1 MVVELLID
9 KLVQG
14 GDGLATH
21 DGMKVFVPF
30 SAPQERVRARIVTQ
44 KRDYAVAEIEE
55 VIEPS
60 PLRIAAPCPHY
71 GVCGGCQ
78 LQHINYQGQLVVKKL
93 YVNEALQRIG
103 QVFVPV
109 RNVTTEAVPWHYRN
123 KTQYPVGATASGM
136 AIGFFKRGTHDLL
149 DIPVCLLHPVE
160 FDRLREAIR
169 AILVA
174 SGETGY
180 SETRHE
186 GNIRHVLLRQGT
198 RDGGLLAVVVTR
210 TPQFDTRAAEL
221 IAEQP
226 GVTGVVQSV
235 VPARTNRIMGPQSR
249 VLAGS
254 GHLHQSVLGKTF
266 QVSAPSFFQVNIE
279 QAEELCRKILKHV
292 APKGDEVVLDLY
304 SGVGMISLLVAPFV
318 QQVTAIEADVTAVED
333 ARTNAQAQAVR
344 NVEFIC
350 GDVNREIGRIAS
362 TDVVVLDPPRKGCPA
377 DTLRRIAG
385 LRPRRIVYVS
395 CNPATLARDLATLEQ
410 SGYSTHEIE
419 PVDMFPQ
426 TFHVEV
432 IARLGPLGSADE

>member
-1 MVVELLID
+1 VVVELLID

-14 GDGLATH
+14 GDGLATL

-44 KRDYAVAEIEE
+44 KRDYAVAEIEQ
-55 VIEPS
+55 ILEPS
-60 PLRIAAPCPHY
+60 PLRVSAPCPFY

-109 RNVTTEAVPWHYRN
+109 RNVTAEAEPWHYRN
-123 KTQYPVGATASGM
+123 KTQYPVGTNGNGV

-149 DIPVCLLHPVE
+149 DVPACLLHPME

-174 SGETGY
+174 AGETGY
-180 SETRHE
+180 DEARHD
-186 GNIRHVLLRQGT
+186 GNVRHVVLRQGT
-198 RDGGLLAVVVTR
+198 RDGGLLAIVVTR
-210 TPQFDTRAAEL
+210 TPQFDLRAAEL

-226 GVTGVVQSV
+226 GVTGVVHSV
-235 VPARTNRIMGPQSR
+235 VPARTNRIMGSQTK

-254 GHLHQSVLGKTF
+254 GHLNQSVLGKTF

-292 APKGDEVVLDLY
+292 APKGDELVLDLY

-318 QQVTAIEADVTAVED
+318 QQVTAIEADATAVDD
-333 ARTNAQAQAVR
+333 AKANAQAQAVR
-344 NVEFIC
+344 NVEFVC
-350 GDVNREIGRIAS
+350 GDVNREISRVAS
-362 TDVVVLDPPRKGCPA
+362 TDVVILDPPRKGCPVE
-377 DTLRRIAG
+377 TLRQIAT
-385 LRPRRIVYVS
+385 RKPKRIVYVS

-410 SGYSTHEIE
+410 SGYTTHEIE

>member
-14 GDGLATH
+14 GDGLATL

-30 SAPQERVRARIVTQ
+30 SAPQERVRARIVTR

-60 PLRIAAPCPHY
+60 PLRVDAPCPYY

-109 RNVTTEAVPWHYRN
+109 RNVTTEAEPWHYRN
-123 KTQYPVGATASGM
+123 KTQYPVGSTGNGM

-149 DIPVCLLHPVE
+149 DVPACLLHPVE

-174 SGETGY
+174 AGETGY
-180 SETRHE
+180 DEAKHE
-186 GNIRHVLLRQGT
+186 GNVRHIVLRQGT
-198 RDGGLLAVVVTR
+198 RDGGLLAIVVTR
-210 TPQFDTRAAEL
+210 TPEFDRRAAEL

-226 GVTGVVQSV
+226 GLTGVVHSV
-235 VPARTNRIMGPQSR
+235 VPARTNRIMGPQTT
-249 VLAGS
+249 VLVGS
-254 GHLHQSVLGKTF
+254 GHLNQSVLGKTF
-266 QVSAPSFFQVNIE
+266 QVSAPSFFQVNIQ
-279 QAEELCRKILKHV
+279 QAEELCRKILKHI
-292 APKGDEVVLDLY
+292 APKGDELVVDLY

-333 ARTNAQAQAVR
+333 AKANAQAQAVR
-344 NVEFIC
+344 NVEFVC
-350 GDVNREIGRIAS
+350 GDVSREISRVAS
-362 TDVVVLDPPRKGCPA
+362 TDVIILDPPRKGCPA
-377 DTLRRIAG
+377 ETLRRIAA
-385 LRPRRIVYVS
+385 LKPKRIIYVS

-410 SGYSTHEIE
+410 SGYATHEIE

-432 IARLGPLGSADE
+432 IARLGPLGSTE

>member
-55 VIEPS
+55 ILEPS
-60 PLRIAAPCPHY
+60 PLRVAAPCPYY

-93 YVNEALQRIG
+93 YVNESLQRIG

-109 RNVTTEAVPWHYRN
+109 RNVTTEAEPWHYRN
-123 KTQYPVGATASGM
+123 KTQYPVGSTGNGL

-149 DIPVCLLHPVE
+149 DVPACLLHPVE

-174 SGETGY
+174 AGETGY
-180 SETRHE
+180 DEAKHD
-186 GNIRHVLLRQGT
+186 GNVRHVVLRQGT
-198 RDGGLLAVVVTR
+198 RDGGLLAIVVTR
-210 TPQFDTRAAEL
+210 TPRFDPRAAEL

-226 GVTGVVQSV
+226 GLTGVVHSV
-235 VPARTNRIMGPQSR
+235 VPARTNRIMGSQAT
-249 VLAGS
+249 VLVGS
-254 GHLHQSVLGKTF
+254 GHLNQSVLGKTF

-292 APKGDEVVLDLY
+292 APKGDELVLDLY

-318 QQVTAIEADVTAVED
+318 QRVTAIEADATATED
-333 ARTNAQAQAVR
+333 AKANAQAQAVR

-350 GDVNREIGRIAS
+350 GDVNREISRVAS
-362 TDVVVLDPPRKGCPA
+362 TDVVILDPPRKGCPA
-377 DTLRRIAG
+377 ETLRRIAV
-385 LRPRRIVYVS
+385 LKPKRIVYVS

-410 SGYSTHEIE
+410 TGYTTHEIE

>member
-14 GDGLATH
+14 GDGLATL

-55 VIEPS
+55 ILEPS
-60 PLRIAAPCPHY
+60 PLRVSAPCPHY

-78 LQHINYQGQLVVKKL
+78 LQHINYQGQLVVKKI

-109 RNVTTEAVPWHYRN
+109 RNVTTEAEPWHYRN
-123 KTQYPVGATASGM
+123 KTQYPVGTVGKEM
-136 AIGFFKRGTHDLL
+136 AIGFFRRGTHDLL
-149 DIPVCLLHPVE
+149 DVPACLLHPVE

-169 AILVA
+169 AILLA
-174 SGETGY
+174 AGETGY
-180 SETRHE
+180 DESKHN
-186 GNIRHVLLRQGT
+186 GNVRHVVLRQGIC
-198 RDGGLLAVVVTR
+198 DGGLLAIVVTR
-210 TPQFDTRAAEL
+210 TSQFDQRAAEL

-226 GVTGVVQSV
+226 GVTGVMQSV
-235 VPARTNRIMGPQSR
+235 VSTRTNRIMGPQTA

-254 GHLHQSVLGKTF
+254 GHLSQTVLGSTF
-266 QVSAPSFFQVNIE
+266 QVSASSFFQVNIQ
-279 QAEELCRKILKHV
+279 QAEELVRKILKHV
-292 APKGDEVVLDLY
+292 APKGDELVLDLY
-304 SGVGMISLLVAPFV
+304 SGVGMISLLLAPFV
-318 QQVTAIEADVTAVED
+318 QRVSAIEADATAVED
-333 ARTNAQAQAVR
+333 AKANALAQAVR
-344 NVEFIC
+344 NVEFFC
-350 GDVNREIGRIAS
+350 GDVAREIGRVTS
-362 TDVVVLDPPRKGCPA
+362 TDVVILDPPRKGCPA
-377 DTLRRIAG
+377 ETLRQIAA
-385 LRPRRIVYVS
+385 LKPKRIVYVS

-410 SGYSTHEIE
+410 SGYTTHEIE

-432 IARLGPLGSADE
+432 IARLGPLGSAEA

>member
-1 MVVELLID
+1 VELLID

-60 PLRIAAPCPHY
+60 PLRVPAPCPNY

-109 RNVTTEAVPWHYRN
+109 RNVTAEAEPWHYRN
-123 KTQYPVGATASGM
+123 KTQYPVGATGNGM
-136 AIGFFKRGTHDLL
+136 AIGFFRRGTHELL
-149 DIPVCLLHPVE
+149 DVPACLLHPEE

-169 AILVA
+169 AILIA
-174 SGETGY
+174 AGENGY
-180 SETRHE
+180 DEAKHD
-186 GNIRHVLLRQGT
+186 GNIRHVVLRQGT
-198 RDGGLLAVVVTR
+198 RGGGLLAIVVTR
-210 TPQFDTRAAEL
+210 TPQFDLKAAEL

-226 GVTGVVQSV
+226 GVTGVIHSV
-235 VPARTNRIMGPQSR
+235 VPARTNRIMGSNTT

-254 GHLHQSVLGKTF
+254 KHLTQTVLGKEF
-266 QVSAPSFFQVNIE
+266 QVSAPSFFQVNIV

-292 APKGDEVVLDLY
+292 APKGDELVLDLY

-318 QQVTAIEADVTAVED
+318 QQVTAIEADATAVAD
-333 ARTNAQAQAVR
+333 ARVNAQTQAVR
-344 NVEFIC
+344 NVDFIC
-350 GDVNREIGRIAS
+350 GDVNREISRVAS
-362 TDVVVLDPPRKGCPA
+362 TDVVILDPPRKGCPA
-377 DTLRRIAG
+377 ETLQRVAA
-385 LRPRRIVYVS
+385 LRPKRIVYVS
-395 CNPATLARDLATLEQ
+395 CNPATLARDLAQLEQ
-410 SGYSTHEIE
+410 SGYTTHEIE

>member
-1 MVVELLID
+1 
-9 KLVQG
+9 
-14 GDGLATH
+14 
-21 DGMKVFVPF
+21 MKVFVPF
-30 SAPQERVRARIVTQ
+30 SAPQERVRARIVKQ

-55 VIEPS
+55 IIEPS
-60 PLRIAAPCPHY
+60 PLRVTAPCPHY

-93 YVNEALQRIG
+93 YVNETLQRIG

-109 RNVTTEAVPWHYRN
+109 RNVTTEAEPWRYRN
-123 KTQYPVGATASGM
+123 KTQYPVGATGNGM

-149 DIPVCLLHPVE
+149 DVPLCLLHPVE

-169 AILVA
+169 AILAA

-180 SETRHE
+180 SEARHD
-186 GNIRHVLLRQGT
+186 GNVRHLVLRQGA

-210 TPQFDTRAAEL
+210 TPQFDPKAAEL

-235 VPARTNRIMGPQSR
+235 VPARTNRIMGTQTR

-254 GHLHQSVLGKTF
+254 GHLHQLVLGKTF
-266 QVSAPSFFQVNIE
+266 QVSAPSFFQVNIQ

-292 APKGDEVVLDLY
+292 APRGDEVVLDLY

-333 ARTNAQAQAVR
+333 AKANAQAQAVR
-344 NVEFIC
+344 NVEFVT
-350 GDVNREIGRIAS
+350 GDASREISRVMSA
-362 TDVVVLDPPRKGCPA
+362 DVVILDPPRKGCPA
-377 DTLRRIAG
+377 DTLRRVAAM
-385 LRPRRIVYVS
+385 RPRRIVYVS

-410 SGYSTHEIE
+410 SGYTTHEVE

-432 IARLGPLGSADE
+432 IARLGPLGSTDE

>member
-21 DGMKVFVPF
+21 NGMKVFVPF

-44 KRDYAVAEIEE
+44 KRDYAVAEIEQI
-55 VIEPS
+55 IEPS
-60 PLRIAAPCPHY
+60 PLRIEAPCPYY

-109 RNVTTEAVPWHYRN
+109 RNVTTEAEPWHYRN
-123 KTQYPVGATASGM
+123 KTQYPVGSTGNGM

-149 DIPVCLLHPVE
+149 DVPACLLHPVE
-160 FDRLREAIR
+160 FDRLREAIS

-174 SGETGY
+174 AGETGY
-180 SETRHE
+180 NEAKHE
-186 GNIRHVLLRQGT
+186 GNVRHIVLRQGT
-198 RDGGLLAVVVTR
+198 RDGGLLAIVVTR
-210 TPQFDTRAAEL
+210 TPQFDRRAAEL

-226 GVTGVVQSV
+226 GLTGVVHSV
-235 VPARTNRIMGPQSR
+235 VPARTNRIMGPLAT

-254 GHLHQSVLGKTF
+254 GHLDQSVLGKTF
-266 QVSAPSFFQVNIE
+266 RVSAPSFFQVNIQ
-279 QAEELCRKILKHV
+279 QAEELCRKILKHI
-292 APKGDEVVLDLY
+292 APKGDELVVDLY

-333 ARTNAQAQAVR
+333 AKANAQTQGVR
-344 NVEFIC
+344 NVEFVC
-350 GDVNREIGRIAS
+350 GDVSREISRVAS
-362 TDVVVLDPPRKGCPA
+362 TDVIILDPPRKGCPA
-377 DTLRRIAG
+377 ETLRRIAA
-385 LRPRRIVYVS
+385 LKPKRVIYVS

-410 SGYSTHEIE
+410 SGYTTHEIE

-432 IARLGPLGSADE
+432 IARLGPVGSTDV

>member
-14 GDGLATH
+14 GDGLATL
-21 DGMKVFVPF
+21 DGMKVFVPY

-55 VIEPS
+55 VLEPS
-60 PLRIAAPCPHY
+60 PLRIDAPCPY
-71 GVCGGCQ
+71 FGMCGGCQ

-109 RNVTTEAVPWHYRN
+109 RNVTTEAEPWHYRN
-123 KTQYPVGATASGM
+123 KTQYPVGSAGNGM

-149 DIPVCLLHPVE
+149 DVPACLLHPVE

-174 SGETGY
+174 AGETGY
-180 SETRHE
+180 NEAKHE
-186 GNIRHVLLRQGT
+186 GNVRHIVLRQGT
-198 RDGGLLAVVVTR
+198 RDGGLLAIVVTR
-210 TPQFDTRAAEL
+210 TPEFDRRAAEL

-226 GVTGVVQSV
+226 GLTGVVHSV
-235 VPARTNRIMGPQSR
+235 VPARTNRIMGHQAT

-254 GHLHQSVLGKTF
+254 GHLNQSVLGKTF

-279 QAEELCRKILKHV
+279 QAEELCRKILKHI
-292 APKGDEVVLDLY
+292 APNGDELVVDLY

-318 QQVTAIEADVTAVED
+318 QQVTAIEADATAVED
-333 ARTNAQAQAVR
+333 AKANAQAQAVR
-344 NVEFIC
+344 NVEFVC
-350 GDVNREIGRIAS
+350 GDVSREIGRVAS
-362 TDVVVLDPPRKGCPA
+362 TDVIILDPPRKGCPA
-377 DTLRRIAG
+377 DTLRRIAA
-385 LRPRRIVYVS
+385 LRPKRIVYVS

-410 SGYSTHEIE
+410 SGYATHEIE

-432 IARLGPLGSADE
+432 IARLGPLGSTDV

>member
-60 PLRIAAPCPHY
+60 PLRVAPPCPHY

-109 RNVTTEAVPWHYRN
+109 RNVTAEAEAWHYRN
-123 KTQYPVGATASGM
+123 KTQYPVGPTGNGM
-136 AIGFFKRGTHDLL
+136 AMGFFKRGTHDLF

-180 SETRHE
+180 SEARHD
-186 GNIRHVLLRQGT
+186 GNIRHVVLRQGT
-198 RDGGLLAVVVTR
+198 RDGGLLAIIVTR
-210 TPQFDTRAAEL
+210 TPQFDAKAAEL

-235 VPARTNRIMGPQSR
+235 VPARTNRIMGPQTS

-254 GHLHQSVLGKTF
+254 GHLHQSVLNKTF
-266 QVSAPSFFQVNIE
+266 QVSAPSFFQVNIQ

-292 APKGDEVVLDLY
+292 APRGDELVLDLY
-304 SGVGMISLLVAPFV
+304 SGVGMISLLIAPFV

-333 ARTNAQAQAVR
+333 ARTNAQTQAVR

-350 GDVNREIGRIAS
+350 GDANREISRVAS
-362 TDVVVLDPPRKGCPA
+362 ADVVILDPPRKGCPA
-377 DTLRRIAG
+377 DTLRRIAA

-410 SGYSTHEIE
+410 SGYTTHEIE

-432 IARLGPLGSADE
+432 IARLGPLGSADG

>member
-44 KRDYAVAEIEE
+44 KRDYAVAEIDQ
-55 VIEPS
+55 ILEPS
-60 PLRIAAPCPHY
+60 PLRVSAPCPHY
-71 GVCGGCQ
+71 GMCGGCQ

-93 YVNEALQRIG
+93 YVNETLQRIG

-109 RNVTTEAVPWHYRN
+109 RNVTTEAGPWHYRN
-123 KTQYPVGATASGM
+123 KTQYPVSSTGNGM
-136 AIGFFKRGTHDLL
+136 TIGFFKRGTHDLL
-149 DIPVCLLHPVE
+149 DVPACLLHPEE

-169 AILVA
+169 AILVTA
-174 SGETGY
+174 GETGY
-180 SETRHE
+180 DEARHD
-186 GNIRHVLLRQGT
+186 GNVRHLVLRQGT
-198 RDGGLLAVVVTR
+198 RDGGLLVIVVTR
-210 TPQFDTRAAEL
+210 TPQFDLRAAEL

-226 GVTGVVQSV
+226 GVTGVLHSV
-235 VPARTNRIMGPQSR
+235 VPARTNRIMGSQTT

-254 GHLHQSVLGKTF
+254 GHLDQSVLGKTF
-266 QVSAPSFFQVNIE
+266 QVSAPSFFQVNVE

-292 APKGDEVVLDLY
+292 APKGDELVLDLY

-318 QQVTAIEADVTAVED
+318 QQVTAIEADATAVED
-333 ARTNAQAQAVR
+333 ARANAQAQAVR
-344 NVEFIC
+344 NVQFVC
-350 GDVNREIGRIAS
+350 GDVNREICRVAS
-362 TDVVVLDPPRKGCPA
+362 IDVVILDPPRKGCPA
-377 DTLRRIAG
+377 ETLRQIVG
-385 LRPRRIVYVS
+385 LRPKRIVYVS
-395 CNPATLARDLATLEQ
+395 CNPATLARDLASFEQ
-410 SGYSTHEIE
+410 SGYTTYEIE

>member
-1 MVVELLID
+1 MVVDLQID

-14 GDGLATH
+14 GDGLATF
-21 DGMKVFVPF
+21 DGMKVFVPL

-55 VIEPS
+55 ILEPS
-60 PLRIAAPCPHY
+60 PLRVAAPCPHF

-109 RNVTTEAVPWHYRN
+109 RNVTTEAEPWHYRN
-123 KTQYPVGATASGM
+123 KTQYPVGSTGSGM

-149 DIPVCLLHPVE
+149 DVPTCLLHPVE
-160 FDRLREAIR
+160 FDRLRDAIQ

-174 SGETGY
+174 AGETAY
-180 SETRHE
+180 NEAKHE
-186 GNIRHVLLRQGT
+186 GNVRHIVVRQGT
-198 RDGGLLAVVVTR
+198 RDGGLLAIVVTR
-210 TPQFDTRAAEL
+210 TAQFDRRAAEL

-226 GVTGVVQSV
+226 GLTGVVHSV
-235 VPARTNRIMGPQSR
+235 VPARTNRIMGPQAT
-249 VLAGS
+249 VLAGN
-254 GHLHQSVLGKTF
+254 GHLNQSVLGKTF
-266 QVSAPSFFQVNIE
+266 QVSAPSFFQVNIQ

-292 APKGDEVVLDLY
+292 APKGDELVLDLY
-304 SGVGMISLLVAPFV
+304 SGVGMISLLVAPFI
-318 QQVTAIEADVTAVED
+318 QHVTAIEADATAVED
-333 ARTNAQAQAVR
+333 AKANAQTQAVR

-350 GDVNREIGRIAS
+350 GDVSRQIGRVAS
-362 TDVVVLDPPRKGCPA
+362 TDVVILDPPRKGCPA
-377 DTLRRIAG
+377 ETLRRIAA
-385 LRPRRIVYVS
+385 LRPKRIVYVS

-410 SGYSTHEIE
+410 SGYTTHEIE

-432 IARLGPLGSADE
+432 IARLGPLGSTYE

>member
-1 MVVELLID
+1 MVVELQID

-14 GDGLATH
+14 GDGLATL

-60 PLRIAAPCPHY
+60 PLRVDAPCPYY

-109 RNVTTEAVPWHYRN
+109 RNVTTEAEPWHYRN
-123 KTQYPVGATASGM
+123 KTQYPVGSTGNGM

-149 DIPVCLLHPVE
+149 DVPACLLHPVE

-174 SGETGY
+174 AGETAY
-180 SETRHE
+180 DEARHE
-186 GNIRHVLLRQGT
+186 GNVRHIVLRQGT
-198 RDGGLLAVVVTR
+198 RDGGLLAIVVTR
-210 TPQFDTRAAEL
+210 TPQFDRRAAEL

-226 GVTGVVQSV
+226 GITGVVHSV
-235 VPARTNRIMGPQSR
+235 VPARTNRIMGPQTA

-254 GHLHQSVLGKTF
+254 GHLSQSVLGKEF
-266 QVSAPSFFQVNIE
+266 QVSAPSFFQVNIQ

-292 APKGDEVVLDLY
+292 APKGDELMVDLY

-318 QQVTAIEADVTAVED
+318 QQVTAIESDATAVDD
-333 ARTNAQAQAVR
+333 ARANALTQGVR

-350 GDVNREIGRIAS
+350 GDVTREISRVAS

-377 DTLRRIAG
+377 DTLRRIAA
-385 LRPRRIVYVS
+385 LKPKRIVYVS

-410 SGYSTHEIE
+410 SGYTTLEIE

>member
-14 GDGLATH
+14 GDGLATL

-30 SAPQERVRARIVTQ
+30 SAPQERVSARIVTQ
-44 KRDYAVAEIEE
+44 KRDYAVAEIDE
-55 VIEPS
+55 ILEPS
-60 PLRIAAPCPHY
+60 PLRVSAPCPYY

-109 RNVTTEAVPWHYRN
+109 RNVTTEAEPWHYRN
-123 KTQYPVGATASGM
+123 KTQYPVGSTGNGM
-136 AIGFFKRGTHDLL
+136 AIGFYKRGTHDLL
-149 DIPVCLLHPVE
+149 DVPACLLHPME
-160 FDRLREAIR
+160 FDRLRETIH
-169 AILVA
+169 AILA
-174 SGETGY
+174 AAGETGY
-180 SETRHE
+180 DEAKHD
-186 GNIRHVLLRQGT
+186 GNIRHIVLRQGT
-198 RDGGLLAVVVTR
+198 RDGGLLAIVVTR
-210 TPQFDTRAAEL
+210 TPQFDARAAEL

-226 GVTGVVQSV
+226 GVTGVVHSV
-235 VPARTNRIMGPQSR
+235 VPARTNRIMGSQTT
-249 VLAGS
+249 VLYGS
-254 GHLHQSVLGKTF
+254 GHLNQSVLDKSF
-266 QVSAPSFFQVNIE
+266 QVSAPSFFQVNIQ

-292 APKGDEVVLDLY
+292 APKGDELVLDLY

-318 QQVTAIEADVTAVED
+318 QQVTAIEADATAVED
-333 ARTNAQAQAVR
+333 ARANAQAQGVR
-344 NVEFIC
+344 NVEFMC
-350 GDVNREIGRIAS
+350 GDVTREISRVAS
-362 TDVVVLDPPRKGCPA
+362 TDVVILDPPRKGCPA
-377 DTLRRIAG
+377 ETLRRIAA
-385 LRPRRIVYVS
+385 LKPRRIVYVS

-410 SGYSTHEIE
+410 SGYTTHEIE

>member
-30 SAPQERVRARIVTQ
+30 SAPQERVRARIVTR
-44 KRDYAVAEIEE
+44 KRDYAVAEIDQ
-55 VIEPS
+55 ILEPS
-60 PLRIAAPCPHY
+60 PLRVSAPCPHY
-71 GVCGGCQ
+71 GMCGGCQ

-93 YVNEALQRIG
+93 YVNETLQRIG

-109 RNVTTEAVPWHYRN
+109 RNVTTEAGPWHYRN
-123 KTQYPVGATASGM
+123 KTQYPVGSTGNGM
-136 AIGFFKRGTHDLL
+136 TIGFFKRGTHDLL
-149 DIPVCLLHPVE
+149 DVPECLLHPEE

-174 SGETGY
+174 SGEAGY
-180 SETRHE
+180 DEAKHDGNVRHL
-186 GNIRHVLLRQGT
+186 VLRQGT

-210 TPQFDTRAAEL
+210 TPQFDLRAAEL

-226 GVTGVVQSV
+226 GVTGVMHSV
-235 VPARTNRIMGPQSR
+235 VPARTNRIMGSQTT

-254 GHLHQSVLGKTF
+254 GHLNQSVLGKTF
-266 QVSAPSFFQVNIE
+266 QVSAPSFFQVNVE

-292 APKGDEVVLDLY
+292 APKGDELVLDLY

-318 QQVTAIEADVTAVED
+318 QQVTAIEADATAVED
-333 ARTNAQAQAVR
+333 ARANAQAQAVR
-344 NVEFIC
+344 NVQFVC
-350 GDVNREIGRIAS
+350 GDVNREICRVAS
-362 TDVVVLDPPRKGCPA
+362 IDVVILDPPRKGCPA
-377 DTLRRIAG
+377 ETLRQIAG
-385 LRPRRIVYVS
+385 LRPKRIVYVS
-395 CNPATLARDLATLEQ
+395 CNPATLARDLASLEQ
-410 SGYSTHEIE
+410 SGYTTHEIE

>member
-14 GDGLATH
+14 GDGLATL

-55 VIEPS
+55 VLEPS
-60 PLRIAAPCPHY
+60 PLRIDAPCPY
-71 GVCGGCQ
+71 FGMCGGCQ

-109 RNVTTEAVPWHYRN
+109 RNVTTEAEPWHYRN
-123 KTQYPVGATASGM
+123 KTQYPVGSADNGM

-149 DIPVCLLHPVE
+149 DVPACLLHPVE

-174 SGETGY
+174 AGETGY
-180 SETRHE
+180 DEAKHE
-186 GNIRHVLLRQGT
+186 GNVRHIVLRQGT
-198 RDGGLLAVVVTR
+198 RDGGLLAIVVTR
-210 TPQFDTRAAEL
+210 TPEFDRRAAEL

-226 GVTGVVQSV
+226 GLTGVVHSV
-235 VPARTNRIMGPQSR
+235 VPARTNRIMGHQAT

-254 GHLHQSVLGKTF
+254 GHLNQSVLGKTF
-266 QVSAPSFFQVNIE
+266 QVSAPSFFQVNIQ
-279 QAEELCRKILKHV
+279 QAEELCRKILKHI
-292 APKGDEVVLDLY
+292 APNGDELVVDLY

-318 QQVTAIEADVTAVED
+318 QQVTAIEADATAVED
-333 ARTNAQAQAVR
+333 AKANAQAQAVR
-344 NVEFIC
+344 NVEFVC
-350 GDVNREIGRIAS
+350 GDVSREIGRVAS
-362 TDVVVLDPPRKGCPA
+362 TDVIILDPPRKGCPA
-377 DTLRRIAG
+377 ETLRRIAA
-385 LRPRRIVYVS
+385 LRPKRIVYVS

-410 SGYSTHEIE
+410 SGYATHEIE

-432 IARLGPLGSADE
+432 IARLGPLGSTDV

>member
-14 GDGLATH
+14 GDGLATL

-55 VIEPS
+55 VLEPS
-60 PLRIAAPCPHY
+60 PLRIDAPCPY
-71 GVCGGCQ
+71 FGMCGGCQ

-109 RNVTTEAVPWHYRN
+109 RNVTTEAEPWHYRN
-123 KTQYPVGATASGM
+123 KTQYPVGSADNGM

-149 DIPVCLLHPVE
+149 DVPACLLHPVE

-174 SGETGY
+174 AGETGY
-180 SETRHE
+180 NEAKHE
-186 GNIRHVLLRQGT
+186 GNVRHIVLRQGT
-198 RDGGLLAVVVTR
+198 RDGGLLAIVVTR
-210 TPQFDTRAAEL
+210 TPEFDRRAAEL

-226 GVTGVVQSV
+226 GLTGVVHSV
-235 VPARTNRIMGPQSR
+235 VPARTNRIMGHQAT

-254 GHLHQSVLGKTF
+254 GHLNQSVLGKTF
-266 QVSAPSFFQVNIE
+266 QVSAPSFFQVNIQ
-279 QAEELCRKILKHV
+279 QAEELCRKILKHI
-292 APKGDEVVLDLY
+292 APNGDELVVDLY

-318 QQVTAIEADVTAVED
+318 QQVTAIEADATAVED
-333 ARTNAQAQAVR
+333 AKANAQAQAVR
-344 NVEFIC
+344 NVEFVC
-350 GDVNREIGRIAS
+350 GDVSREIGRVAS
-362 TDVVVLDPPRKGCPA
+362 TDVIILDPPRKGCPA
-377 DTLRRIAG
+377 ETLRRIAA
-385 LRPRRIVYVS
+385 LRPKRIVYVS

-410 SGYSTHEIE
+410 SGYATHEIE

-432 IARLGPLGSADE
+432 IARLGPLGSTDV

>member
-14 GDGLATH
+14 GDGLATL

-30 SAPQERVRARIVTQ
+30 SAPQERVRARIVTR

-55 VIEPS
+55 VLEPS
-60 PLRIAAPCPHY
+60 PLRIAAPCPY
-71 GVCGGCQ
+71 FGMCGGCQ

-109 RNVTTEAVPWHYRN
+109 RNVTTEAEPWHYRN
-123 KTQYPVGATASGM
+123 KTQYPVGSTGNGM

-149 DIPVCLLHPVE
+149 DVPTCLLHPVE

-169 AILVA
+169 DILVA
-174 SGETGY
+174 AGETGY
-180 SETRHE
+180 NEAKHE
-186 GNIRHVLLRQGT
+186 GNVRHIVLRQGT
-198 RDGGLLAVVVTR
+198 RDGGLLAIVVTR
-210 TPQFDTRAAEL
+210 TPEFDRRAAEL

-226 GVTGVVQSV
+226 GLTGVVHSV
-235 VPARTNRIMGPQSR
+235 VPARTNRIMGQQTT

-254 GHLHQSVLGKTF
+254 GHLNQSVLGKTF
-266 QVSAPSFFQVNIE
+266 QVSAPSFFQVNVQ
-279 QAEELCRKILKHV
+279 QAEELCRKILKHI
-292 APKGDEVVLDLY
+292 APKGDELVVDLY

-318 QQVTAIEADVTAVED
+318 QQVTAIEADATAVED
-333 ARTNAQAQAVR
+333 AKANAQEQAVR
-344 NVEFIC
+344 NVEFVC
-350 GDVNREIGRIAS
+350 GDVSREISRVAS
-362 TDVVVLDPPRKGCPA
+362 TDVIILDPPRKGCPA
-377 DTLRRIAG
+377 DTLRRIAA
-385 LRPRRIVYVS
+385 LKPKRIVYVS

-410 SGYSTHEIE
+410 SGYATHEIE

-432 IARLGPLGSADE
+432 IARLGPLGSTDV

>member
-14 GDGLATH
+14 GDGLATL
-21 DGMKVFVPF
+21 DGMKVFVPY

-60 PLRIAAPCPHY
+60 PLRIDAPCPY
-71 GVCGGCQ
+71 FGMCGGCQ

-109 RNVTTEAVPWHYRN
+109 RNVTTEAEPWHYRN
-123 KTQYPVGATASGM
+123 KTQYPVGSTGNGM

-149 DIPVCLLHPVE
+149 DVPTCLLHPAE

-174 SGETGY
+174 AGETGY
-180 SETRHE
+180 NEAKHE
-186 GNIRHVLLRQGT
+186 GNVRHIVLRQGT
-198 RDGGLLAVVVTR
+198 RDGGLLAIVVTR
-210 TPQFDTRAAEL
+210 TPEFDRRAAEL

-226 GVTGVVQSV
+226 GLTGVVHSV
-235 VPARTNRIMGPQSR
+235 VPARTNRIMGQQTT

-254 GHLHQSVLGKTF
+254 GHLNQSVLGKTF
-266 QVSAPSFFQVNIE
+266 QVSAPSFFQVNVQ
-279 QAEELCRKILKHV
+279 QAEELCRKILKHI
-292 APKGDEVVLDLY
+292 APKGDELVVDLY

-318 QQVTAIEADVTAVED
+318 QQVTAIEADATAVED
-333 ARTNAQAQAVR
+333 AKANAQEQAVR
-344 NVEFIC
+344 NVEFVC
-350 GDVNREIGRIAS
+350 GDVSREISRVAS
-362 TDVVVLDPPRKGCPA
+362 TDVIILDPPRKGCPA
-377 DTLRRIAG
+377 DTLRRIAA
-385 LRPRRIVYVS
+385 LKPKRIVYVS

-410 SGYSTHEIE
+410 SGYATHEIE

-432 IARLGPLGSADE
+432 IARLGPLGSTDV

>member
-1 MVVELLID
+1 MVVELLVD

-14 GDGLATH
+14 GDGLATL

-30 SAPQERVRARIVTQ
+30 SAPQERVRARIVTR

-55 VIEPS
+55 IIEPS
-60 PLRIAAPCPHY
+60 PLRISAPCPYY
-71 GVCGGCQ
+71 GACGGCQ

-109 RNVTTEAVPWHYRN
+109 RNVTTEAEPWHYRN
-123 KTQYPVGATASGM
+123 KTQYPVGMTGDGM
-136 AIGFFKRGTHDLL
+136 AIGFFRRGTHELL
-149 DIPVCLLHPVE
+149 DVPTCLLHPVE

-174 SGETGY
+174 AGETGY
-180 SETRHE
+180 DETKHT
-186 GNIRHVLLRQGT
+186 GNVRHVVLRQGT
-198 RDGGLLAVVVTR
+198 RDGGLLAIVVTR
-210 TPQFDTRAAEL
+210 TPQFDPRAAEL

-226 GVTGVVQSV
+226 GVTGVVHSV
-235 VPARTNRIMGPQSR
+235 VPARTNRIMGSQAT
-249 VLAGS
+249 VLSGS
-254 GHLHQSVLGKTF
+254 GHLNQSVLGKSF
-266 QVSAPSFFQVNIE
+266 RVSAPSFFQVNIQ

-292 APKGDEVVLDLY
+292 APNGDELLLDLY
-304 SGVGMISLLVAPFV
+304 SGVGMISLLMAPFV
-318 QQVTAIEADVTAVED
+318 QRVTAIEADVNAVED
-333 ARTNAQAQAVR
+333 AKANALDQAVR

-350 GDVNREIGRIAS
+350 GDVNRELSRVAS
-362 TDVVVLDPPRKGCPA
+362 TDVVILDPPRKGCPA
-377 DTLRRIAG
+377 ETLRQIAK
-385 LRPRRIVYVS
+385 LRPKRIVYVS

-410 SGYSTHEIE
+410 SGYTTHEIE

-432 IARLGPLGSADE
+432 IARLGPLGSTDE

>member
-14 GDGLATH
+14 GDGLATL

-30 SAPQERVRARIVTQ
+30 SAPQERVRARIVTR

-55 VIEPS
+55 VLEPS
-60 PLRIAAPCPHY
+60 PLRIAAPCPY
-71 GVCGGCQ
+71 FGMCGGCQ

-109 RNVTTEAVPWHYRN
+109 RNVTTEAEPWHYRN
-123 KTQYPVGATASGM
+123 KTQYPVGSTGNGM

-149 DIPVCLLHPVE
+149 DVPTCLLHPAE

-174 SGETGY
+174 AGETGY
-180 SETRHE
+180 DEAKHE
-186 GNIRHVLLRQGT
+186 GNVRHIVLRQGT
-198 RDGGLLAVVVTR
+198 RDGGLLAIVVTR
-210 TPQFDTRAAEL
+210 TPEFDRRAAEL

-226 GVTGVVQSV
+226 GLTGVVHSV
-235 VPARTNRIMGPQSR
+235 VPARTNRIMGQQTT

-254 GHLHQSVLGKTF
+254 GHLNQSVLGKSF
-266 QVSAPSFFQVNIE
+266 QVSAPSFFQVNIQ
-279 QAEELCRKILKHV
+279 QAEELCRKILKHI
-292 APKGDEVVLDLY
+292 APKGDELVVDLY

-318 QQVTAIEADVTAVED
+318 QQVTAIEADAIAVED
-333 ARTNAQAQAVR
+333 AKVNAQAQAIR
-344 NVEFIC
+344 NVEFVC
-350 GDVNREIGRIAS
+350 GDVNRELSRVAS
-362 TDVVVLDPPRKGCPA
+362 TDVIILDPPRKGCPA
-377 DTLRRIAG
+377 ETLRQIAALKPKRI
-385 LRPRRIVYVS
+385 IYVS
-395 CNPATLARDLATLEQ
+395 CNPATLARDLAILEQ
-410 SGYSTHEIE
+410 SGYATHEIE

-432 IARLGPLGSADE
+432 IARLGPLGSAGE

>member
-1 MVVELLID
+1 MVVELLVD

-14 GDGLATH
+14 GNGLATH

-60 PLRIAAPCPHY
+60 PLRVAAPCPYY
-71 GVCGGCQ
+71 GTCGGCQ

-93 YVNEALQRIG
+93 YVNETLQRIG

-109 RNVTTEAVPWHYRN
+109 RNVTAEAEPWHYRN
-123 KTQYPVGATASGM
+123 KTQYPVGAADGGM

-149 DIPVCLLHPVE
+149 DVPACMLHPEE

-174 SGETGY
+174 AGETAY
-180 SETRHE
+180 NESRHD
-186 GNIRHVLLRQGT
+186 GNVRHVVLRQGT
-198 RDGGLLAVVVTR
+198 RDGGLLAIVVTR
-210 TPQFDTRAAEL
+210 TPQFDRRAAEL

-226 GVTGVVQSV
+226 GVTGVVHGV
-235 VPARTNRIMGPQSR
+235 VPARTNRIMGSKAT
-249 VLAGS
+249 VLSGS
-254 GHLHQSVLGKTF
+254 GHLNQTVLGKTF
-266 QVSAPSFFQVNIE
+266 QVSAPSFFQVNIR

-292 APKGDEVVLDLY
+292 APKGDELVLDLY
-304 SGVGMISLLVAPFV
+304 SGVGMISLLIAPFV
-318 QQVTAIEADVTAVED
+318 QQITAIESDPSAVADAK
-333 ARTNAQAQAVR
+333 ANAQSQAVR
-344 NVEFIC
+344 NAEFVC
-350 GDVNREIGRIAS
+350 GDVNREVTRAAS
-362 TDVVVLDPPRKGCPA
+362 ADVVILDPPRKGCPA
-377 DTLRRIAG
+377 EVLRRIADMK
-385 LRPRRIVYVS
+385 PKRIVYVS

-410 SGYSTHEIE
+410 SGYTTHEIE

-426 TFHVEV
+426 TFHIEV

>member
-44 KRDYAVAEIEE
+44 KRDYAVAEIDQI
-55 VIEPS
+55 IEPS
-60 PLRIAAPCPHY
+60 PLRVSAPCPHY
-71 GVCGGCQ
+71 GMCGGCQ

-93 YVNEALQRIG
+93 YVNETLQRIG

-109 RNVTTEAVPWHYRN
+109 RNVTTEAAPWHYRN
-123 KTQYPVGATASGM
+123 KTQYPVGSTGDGM
-136 AIGFFKRGTHDLL
+136 TIGFFRRGTHDLL
-149 DIPVCLLHPVE
+149 DVPACLLHPEE

-169 AILVA
+169 AILIA

-180 SETRHE
+180 DETKHD
-186 GNIRHVLLRQGT
+186 GNVRHVVLRQGT

-210 TPQFDTRAAEL
+210 TPQFDLRAAEL

-226 GVTGVVQSV
+226 GVTGVLHSV
-235 VPARTNRIMGPQSR
+235 VPARTNRIMGSQTT

-254 GHLHQSVLGKTF
+254 GHLDQSVLGKTF
-266 QVSAPSFFQVNIE
+266 QVSAPSFFQVNVE

-292 APKGDEVVLDLY
+292 APKGDELVLDLY

-318 QQVTAIEADVTAVED
+318 QQVTAIEADATAVED
-333 ARTNAQAQAVR
+333 ARANAQAQAVR
-344 NVEFIC
+344 NVQFIC
-350 GDVNREIGRIAS
+350 GDVNREICRVAS
-362 TDVVVLDPPRKGCPA
+362 IDVVILDPPRKGCPA
-377 DTLRRIAG
+377 ETLRQIVG
-385 LRPRRIVYVS
+385 LRPKRIVYVS

-410 SGYSTHEIE
+410 SGYTTHEIE

>member
-14 GDGLATH
+14 GDGLATL

-30 SAPQERVRARIVTQ
+30 SAPQERVRARIVIQ

-60 PLRIAAPCPHY
+60 PLRIDAPCPY
-71 GVCGGCQ
+71 FGVCGGCQ

-109 RNVTTEAVPWHYRN
+109 RNVTTEAEPWHYRN
-123 KTQYPVGATASGM
+123 KTQYPVGSTSNGM

-149 DIPVCLLHPVE
+149 DVPACLLHPVE

-174 SGETGY
+174 AGETGY
-180 SETRHE
+180 NEAKHE
-186 GNIRHVLLRQGT
+186 GNVRHIVLRQGT
-198 RDGGLLAVVVTR
+198 RDGGLLAIVVTR
-210 TPQFDTRAAEL
+210 TPEFDRRAAEL

-226 GVTGVVQSV
+226 GLTGVVHSV
-235 VPARTNRIMGPQSR
+235 VPARTNRILGHQAT

-254 GHLHQSVLGKTF
+254 GHLNQSVLGKTF
-266 QVSAPSFFQVNIE
+266 QVSAPSFFQVNIQ
-279 QAEELCRKILKHV
+279 QAEELCRKILKHI
-292 APKGDEVVLDLY
+292 APNGDELVVDLY

-318 QQVTAIEADVTAVED
+318 QQVTAIEADATAVED
-333 ARTNAQAQAVR
+333 AKANAQAQGIR

-350 GDVNREIGRIAS
+350 GDVSRELGRVAS
-362 TDVVVLDPPRKGCPA
+362 TDVIILDPPRKGCPA
-377 DTLRRIAG
+377 ETLRRIAA
-385 LRPRRIVYVS
+385 LKPKRIVYVS

-410 SGYSTHEIE
+410 SGYATHEIE

-432 IARLGPLGSADE
+432 IARLGPLGSTDM

>member
-14 GDGLATH
+14 GDGLATL

-55 VIEPS
+55 ILEPS
-60 PLRIAAPCPHY
+60 PLRVSAPCPHY

-78 LQHINYQGQLVVKKL
+78 LQHINYQGQLVVKKI

-109 RNVTTEAVPWHYRN
+109 RNVTTEAEPWHYRN
-123 KTQYPVGATASGM
+123 KTQYPVGTVGKEM
-136 AIGFFKRGTHDLL
+136 AIGFFRRGTHDLL
-149 DIPVCLLHPVE
+149 DVPACLLHPVE

-169 AILVA
+169 DILLA
-174 SGETGY
+174 AGETGY
-180 SETRHE
+180 DESKHD
-186 GNIRHVLLRQGT
+186 GNVRHVVLRQGIC
-198 RDGGLLAVVVTR
+198 DGGLLAIVVTR
-210 TPQFDTRAAEL
+210 TSQFDQRAAEL

-226 GVTGVVQSV
+226 GVTGVMQSV
-235 VPARTNRIMGPQSR
+235 VSTRTNRIMGPQTA

-254 GHLHQSVLGKTF
+254 GHLNQEVLGKTF
-266 QVSAPSFFQVNIE
+266 QVSAPSFFQVNIQ
-279 QAEELCRKILKHV
+279 QAEELVRKILKHV
-292 APKGDEVVLDLY
+292 APKGDELVLDLY
-304 SGVGMISLLVAPFV
+304 SGVGMISLLLAPFV
-318 QQVTAIEADVTAVED
+318 QRVSAIEADATAVED
-333 ARTNAQAQAVR
+333 AKANALVQAVR
-344 NVEFIC
+344 NVEFFC
-350 GDVNREIGRIAS
+350 GDVAREIGRVAS

-377 DTLRRIAG
+377 ETLRQIAA
-385 LRPRRIVYVS
+385 LKPKRIVYVS

-410 SGYSTHEIE
+410 SGYTTHEIE

-432 IARLGPLGSADE
+432 IARLGPLGSADA

>member
-1 MVVELLID
+1 MVVDLLVD

-14 GDGLATH
+14 GDGLATL

-55 VIEPS
+55 IVEPS
-60 PLRIAAPCPHY
+60 PLRVSAPCPLY
-71 GVCGGCQ
+71 GACGGCQ

-109 RNVTTEAVPWHYRN
+109 RNVTTEAEPWHYRN
-123 KTQYPVGATASGM
+123 KTQYPVGTTGNGM

-149 DIPVCLLHPVE
+149 DVPTCLLHQVE

-174 SGETGY
+174 AGETGY
-180 SETRHE
+180 DEPKHDGNVRHL
-186 GNIRHVLLRQGT
+186 VLRQGT
-198 RDGGLLAVVVTR
+198 DDGGLLAVLVTR
-210 TPQFDTRAAEL
+210 TQEFDRHAAEL

-226 GVTGVVQSV
+226 GVTGVVHSV
-235 VPARTNRIMGPQSR
+235 VPNRTNRIMGSQTV

-254 GHLHQSVLGKTF
+254 GHLNQSVLGKSF
-266 QVSAPSFFQVNIE
+266 QVSATSFFQVNVE
-279 QAEELCRKILKHV
+279 QAEELCRKILKHI
-292 APKGDEVVLDLY
+292 APTGDELVVDLY

-318 QQVTAIEADVTAVED
+318 QQVTAIEADATAVED
-333 ARTNAQAQAVR
+333 AKANAQAQAVR
-344 NVEFIC
+344 NVEFVC
-350 GDVNREIGRIAS
+350 GDVSRELSRVAS
-362 TDVVVLDPPRKGCPA
+362 TDVVILDPPRKGCPA
-377 DTLRRIAG
+377 DTLRRIAA
-385 LRPRRIVYVS
+385 LKPKRIVYVS

-410 SGYSTHEIE
+410 SGYTTHEIE

-432 IARLGPLGSADE
+432 IARLAPLGSTG

>member
-14 GDGLATH
+14 GDGLATL

-30 SAPQERVRARIVTQ
+30 SAPQERVRARIVTR

-55 VIEPS
+55 VLEPS
-60 PLRIAAPCPHY
+60 PLRIAAPCPY
-71 GVCGGCQ
+71 FGMCGGCQ

-109 RNVTTEAVPWHYRN
+109 RNVTTEAEPWHYRN
-123 KTQYPVGATASGM
+123 KTQYPVGSTGDGM

-149 DIPVCLLHPVE
+149 DVPTCLLHPAE

-174 SGETGY
+174 AGETGY
-180 SETRHE
+180 NEAKHE
-186 GNIRHVLLRQGT
+186 GNVRHIVLRQGT
-198 RDGGLLAVVVTR
+198 RDGGLLAIVVTR
-210 TPQFDTRAAEL
+210 TPEFDRRAAEL

-226 GVTGVVQSV
+226 GLTGVVHSV
-235 VPARTNRIMGPQSR
+235 VPARTNRIMGQQTM

-254 GHLHQSVLGKTF
+254 GHLNQSVLGKTF
-266 QVSAPSFFQVNIE
+266 QVSAPSFFQVNVQ
-279 QAEELCRKILKHV
+279 QAEELCRKILKHI
-292 APKGDEVVLDLY
+292 APKGDELVVDLY

-318 QQVTAIEADVTAVED
+318 QQVTAIEADATAVED
-333 ARTNAQAQAVR
+333 AKANAQAQAVR
-344 NVEFIC
+344 NVEFVC
-350 GDVNREIGRIAS
+350 GDVSREISRVAS
-362 TDVVVLDPPRKGCPA
+362 TDVIILDPPRKGCPA
-377 DTLRRIAG
+377 DTLRRIAA
-385 LRPRRIVYVS
+385 LKPKRIVYVS

-410 SGYSTHEIE
+410 SGYATHEIE

-432 IARLGPLGSADE
+432 IARLGPLGSTDV

>member
-14 GDGLATH
+14 GDGLATL

-30 SAPQERVRARIVTQ
+30 SAPQERVRARIVTR

-55 VIEPS
+55 VLEPS
-60 PLRIAAPCPHY
+60 PLRIAAPCPY
-71 GVCGGCQ
+71 FGMCGGCQ

-109 RNVTTEAVPWHYRN
+109 RNVTTEAEPWHYRN
-123 KTQYPVGATASGM
+123 KTQYPVGSTGNGM

-149 DIPVCLLHPVE
+149 DVPACLLHPVE

-169 AILVA
+169 DILVA
-174 SGETGY
+174 AGETGY
-180 SETRHE
+180 NEAKHE
-186 GNIRHVLLRQGT
+186 GNVRHIVLRQGT
-198 RDGGLLAVVVTR
+198 RDGGLLAIVVTR
-210 TPQFDTRAAEL
+210 TPEFDRRAADL

-226 GVTGVVQSV
+226 GLTGVVHSV
-235 VPARTNRIMGPQSR
+235 VPARTNRIMGQQTT

-254 GHLHQSVLGKTF
+254 GHLNQSVLGKTF
-266 QVSAPSFFQVNIE
+266 QVSASSFFQVNIQ
-279 QAEELCRKILKHV
+279 QAEELIRKILKHV
-292 APKGDEVVLDLY
+292 APKGDELVLDLY
-304 SGVGMISLLVAPFV
+304 SGVGMISLLLAPFV
-318 QQVTAIEADVTAVED
+318 QRVIAIEADATAVED
-333 ARTNAQAQAVR
+333 AKANALAQCVR
-344 NVEFIC
+344 NVEFFC
-350 GDVNREIGRIAS
+350 GDVAREIGRVAS

-377 DTLRRIAG
+377 ETLRQIAA
-385 LRPRRIVYVS
+385 LRPKRIVYVS

-410 SGYSTHEIE
+410 SGYTTHEIE

-432 IARLGPLGSADE
+432 IARLGPLGSADA